1 MLIKKFTLQFSYRLT
16 FFYGEQMKKMSVL
29 GFLGLL
35 VSAQSA
41 LAKMSSDYAPFVPG
55 EVLVKVR
62 PGMKGKFLSKAP
74 KLSVKVKEELNLSS
88 GNFLLLKS
96 HAASTRSMVSLFDSY
111 PEVEYAEPNYLYK
124 AIGTTP
130 SVESLMTGTIEENKT
145 SSTPSDPLFDKLW
158 GLNNTG
164 SNEPQRLMGQDN
176 SGVSGADVEALK
188 AWRVHQ
194 GSRKVVVAV
203 IDTGIDYNHPDLRN
217 NMWVNNKE
225 VPGNGVDDDS
235 NGYVDDVF
243 GWNAESNHGN
253 PMDGNSH
260 GTHCAGTIGAEHNNG
275 VGVAGVMKDVQL
287 MAVKFLSDSGSGS
300 LADAIEAIDYATKMN
315 VDVMSNSWGG
325 GGFSQALEDS
335 IKRAKEKGIVFVAAA
350 GNDSSNNDSRP
361 TYPSTYQVDNVI
373 SVASHTAQDNLSY
386 FSNLGKRTVHVAAPG
401 SNVLSSTP
409 NGQYKVYSGTSM
421 ATPHVAGLVGL
432 LIAKEGRSPVL
443 DLRNRLM
450 ATTNPVSTYR
460 KTTASGGRVS
470 AFNLLTNTRPPRQ
483 EPNEN
488 AWRVEPLR
496 EVFETDHPYF
506 DNTKL
511 TQTYYFP
518 GAKYVRLVIEKYE
531 TETGYDFI
539 TLKDA
544 KGSVIEKVSGNGL
557 NYETD
562 YTESDTITVEFSS
575 DTSLTRWGVVIRE
588 AKVIY

>member
-1 MLIKKFTLQFSYRLT
+1 MIIKKFTLQFYHRLT
-16 FFYGEQMKKMSVL
+16 FFYGEQMKKMSAF
-29 GFLGLL
+29 GFLGLAVL
-35 VSAQSA
+35 AQSA
-41 LAKMSSDYAPFVPG
+41 FAKMSSDYAPFVPG

-62 PGMKGKFLSKAP
+62 PGMKGKFLLKAP

-88 GNFLLLKS
+88 GNYLLLKS
-96 HAASTRSMVSLFDSY
+96 HSASIRSMVSLFDSY

-130 SVESLMTGTIEENKT
+130 SVEALITGTLEENKT
-145 SSTPSDPLFDKLW
+145 SSTPNDPLFEKLW

-164 SNEPQRLMGQDN
+164 SNEPERLMSRDIF
-176 SGVSGADVEALK
+176 GVAGADVEALR

-225 VPGNGVDDDS
+225 VPGNGVDDDN
-235 NGYVDDVF
+235 NGYIDDVY
-243 GWNAESNHGN
+243 GWNAEGNHGN

-275 VGVAGVMKDVQL
+275 VGVAGVMRDVRL
-287 MAVKFLSDSGSGS
+287 MAVKFLSDSGSGT
-300 LADAIEAIDYATKMN
+300 LADAVEAIDYATKMD

-325 GGFSQALEDS
+325 GGFSQTLEDS
-335 IKRAKEKGIVFVAAA
+335 IKRAKDKGIIFVAAA
-350 GNDSSNNDSRP
+350 GNDSNNNDSRP

-421 ATPHVAGLVGL
+421 ATPHVAGVVGL
-432 LIAKEGRSPVL
+432 LIAKEGRAPVL

-470 AFNLLTNTRPPRQ
+470 AYNLLTNTRPPRQ

-531 TETGYDFI
+531 TEIGYDFI
-539 TLKDA
+539 TIKDA
-544 KGSVIEKVSGNGL
+544 KGSVIEKLSGNGL

-562 YTESDTITVEFSS
+562 YTESDTITVEFNS